1 MSQNYYYLVTSL
13 PTLNFGEFSGIPAE
27 ELLEKITQNVDSADQ
42 KNLEYLRQTRDIR
55 NLHSLAEE
63 WQTFRA
69 LGNIPAENFTNPEVE
84 LELPEDW
91 NTYILSQ
98 KGEKSISIDTIW
110 LKYFEESRK
119 LDNPFI
125 QAWTYHEMALR
136 LAIALIRQEKQKS
149 DSQNTIAPDV
159 EKNEHPIFQEILQNR
174 RLPNFGIG
182 YIYDWADEI
191 RQIFEKDNPLE
202 VELALDQIRW
212 RFLDAWI
219 ANRHFASDV
228 VLAYSIKLFICEHWN
243 RLNQEKGEQIIHKIL
258 GGTSGE

>member
-13 PTLNFGEFSGIPAE
+13 PTLNFGEFSGIPTAD
-27 ELLEKITQNVDSADQ
+27 LLEKITQNVDSVDQ

-63 WQTFRA
+63 WHTFRIM
-69 LGNIPAENFTNPEVE
+69 GNIPAENFTNPEVE

-98 KGEKSISIDTIW
+98 KGEKSISIDNIW
-110 LKYFEESRK
+110 LTYFEESRK

-125 QAWTYHEMALR
+125 QAWTYHEVALR

-159 EKNEHPIFQEILQNR
+159 EKNEHPVFQEILQNR

-212 RFLDAWI
+212 RFLDTWI